1 MLFDYNEGLVKREI
15 LSQRQSETLYDVVE
29 EFKVSFLEWYSV
41 VDKTQ
46 VEWMISQFL
55 LDCGYTC
62 KQKDFSLCFNIPTG
76 IDDEGLNEVSVI
88 VKQYSARFVIGK
100 YVKEISLDC
109 LRGQRNE
116 N

>member
-1 MLFDYNEGLVKREI
+1 MLFDYKEGLVKREI
-15 LSQRQSETLYDVVE
+15 LLQRQSEVLCDVVE
-29 EFKVSFLEWYSV
+29 EFKKSFREWYSV

-46 VEWMISQFL
+46 VDWSISQFL

-76 IDDEGLNEVSVI
+76 IDDEGLSEVSVI
-88 VKQYSARFVIGK
+88 VKQYSARFIVGK
-100 YVKEISLDC
+100 YAKEISLER
-109 LRGQRNE
+109 LRGETNE